1 MSGPINT
8 LRKHVYPRAEWSA
21 REPRKPVRA
30 SDVIVGLMLVMAC
43 VVLVASA
50 LSQLFAAA

>member
-1 MSGPINT
+1 MSGPINI
-8 LRKHVYPRAEWSA
+8 LRKHIHPRAEWSA
-21 REPRKPVRA
+21 WEPRKPVRA

-50 LSQLFAAA
+50 LTRLFAAV

>member
-1 MSGPINT
+1 MSGPINI

-21 REPRKPVRA
+21 WEPRKPIRA

-43 VVLVASA
+43 VVFAAYA
-50 LSQLFAAA
+50 LSQLFSAI

>member
-1 MSGPINT
+1 MSGPINI
-8 LRKHVYPRAEWSA
+8 LRTHIHPRAEWSA
-21 REPRKPVRA
+21 WEPRKPVRA

-50 LSQLFAAA
+50 LTRLFAAV